1 MSEYEPLFAEER
13 EAAAGGGDL
22 ATVQELFR
30 AASGPYLRAFWSWL
44 AWALVFPGAALATPL
59 ALARFGPAGTLLT
72 WSVAIL
78 VGGGIE
84 LAAIRGA
91 ARREAAAG
99 AGIDADGAAGGAAQE
114 ERRAGAAGRSPL
126 EAPAGRS
133 PTAAPRRSPLATWA
147 LRTQGNLSLVAVAL
161 SVLLVWQDL
170 AWALPGVWLL
180 LLGHSFYV
188 LGGIAFQ
195 PFRAYGLLY
204 QVGGVAALWPGGAP
218 LPVFA
223 LTTAAAN
230 LWMSWAVWRER
241 RDRQPGAP

>member
-1 MSEYEPLFAEER
+1 MSSEYEPLFAEQR
-13 EAAAGGGDL
+13 DATAADL
-22 ATVQELFR
+22 ITVQELFK
-30 AASGPYLRAFWSWL
+30 AASGPYLRSFWSWL
-44 AWALVFPGAALATPL
+44 AWALVFPAAALATPF

-78 VGGGIE
+78 LGGGIE

-91 ARREAAAG
+91 GRRDAAAGVGAAEAAAG
-99 AGIDADGAAGGAAQE
+99 EAVRELRRPAAP
-114 ERRAGAAGRSPL
+114 GRSPL
-126 EAPAGRS
+126 AS
-133 PTAAPRRSPLATWA
+133 WA
-147 LRTQGNLSLVAVAL
+147 LRTQGNLSLVGVAL
-161 SVLLVWQDL
+161 SLLLLWQDQ
-170 AWALPGVWLL
+170 AWALPGLWLL

-188 LGGIAFQ
+188 LGGIAFS

-230 LWMSWAVWRER
+230 LWMSYAVWREHR
-241 RDRQPGAP
+241 EPQSQTQTPRSPRP

>member
-1 MSEYEPLFAEER
+1 M
-13 EAAAGGGDL
+13 
-22 ATVQELFR
+22 
-30 AASGPYLRAFWSWL
+30 
-44 AWALVFPGAALATPL
+44 
-59 ALARFGPAGTLLT
+59 
-72 WSVAIL
+72 AIL
-78 VGGGIE
+78 LGGGIE

-91 ARREAAAG
+91 GRREAAARV
-99 AGIDADGAAGGAAQE
+99 AEAAGGGAVGE
-114 ERRAGAAGRSPL
+114 PRRAPGRSPL
-126 EAPAGRS
+126 AS
-133 PTAAPRRSPLATWA
+133 WA

-161 SVLLVWQDL
+161 SLLLLWQDL

-188 LGGIAFQ
+188 LGGIAFS

-230 LWMSWAVWRER
+230 LWMSYAVWRER
-241 RDRQPGAP
+241 RERQAR

>member
-1 MSEYEPLFAEER
+1 MSSEYEPLFAER
-13 EAAAGGGDL
+13 HTAAAADL
-22 ATVQELFR
+22 NTVQELFK
-30 AASGPYLRAFWSWL
+30 AASGPYLRSFWSWL
-44 AWALVFPGAALATPL
+44 AWALVFPAAALATPF

-78 VGGGIE
+78 LGGGIE

-91 ARREAAAG
+91 GRRDAAAG
-99 AGIDADGAAGGAAQE
+99 VARAAAGGAMGDPG
-114 ERRAGAAGRSPL
+114 RAAAPGRSPL
-126 EAPAGRS
+126 AS
-133 PTAAPRRSPLATWA
+133 WA
-147 LRTQGNLSLVAVAL
+147 LRTQGNLSLVGVAL
-161 SVLLVWQDL
+161 SLLLLWQDQ
-170 AWALPGVWLL
+170 AWALPGLWLL

-188 LGGIAFQ
+188 LGGIAFS

-230 LWMSWAVWRER
+230 LWMSYAVWRDHR
-241 RDRQPGAP
+241 GRP

>member
-1 MSEYEPLFAEER
+1 MSSEYEPLFAEQR
-13 EAAAGGGDL
+13 DAASAGDL
-22 ATVQELFR
+22 ATVQDLFR
-30 AASGPYLRAFWSWL
+30 AASGPYLRSFWSWL
-44 AWALVFPGAALATPL
+44 AWALVFPGAALATPG

-78 VGGGIE
+78 LGGGIE
-84 LAAIRGA
+84 VAAIRGA
-91 ARREAAAG
+91 ARREA
-99 AGIDADGAAGGAAQE
+99 
-114 ERRAGAAGRSPL
+114 RRSP
-126 EAPAGRS
+126 P
-133 PTAAPRRSPLATWA
+133 AAPGRSPLATWA

-161 SVLLVWQDL
+161 SLLLVWQDL

-188 LGGIAFQ
+188 LGGVAFP

-204 QVGGVAALWPGGAP
+204 QMGGVAALWPGGAP

-230 LWMSWAVWRER
+230 LWMSWAVWREHR
-241 RDRQPGAP
+241 ETAGPPRGR

>member
-1 MSEYEPLFAEER
+1 MSSEYEPLFAEQR
-13 EAAAGGGDL
+13 DAAAAGDL
-22 ATVQELFR
+22 VTVRELFR
-30 AASGPYLRAFWSWL
+30 AASGPYLRSFWSWL
-44 AWALVFPGAALATPL
+44 AWALVFPGAALATPR

-78 VGGGIE
+78 LGGGIE

-91 ARREAAAG
+91 ARREAAAT
-99 AGIDADGAAGGAAQE
+99 AASSDGAVAE
-114 ERRAGAAGRSPL
+114 PRRAAPGRSPL
-126 EAPAGRS
+126 
-133 PTAAPRRSPLATWA
+133 AAPGRSPLATWA

-161 SVLLVWQDL
+161 SLLLVWQDL

-188 LGGIAFQ
+188 LGGIAFP

-223 LTTAAAN
+223 ITTAAAN
-230 LWMSWAVWRER
+230 LWMSWAVWREHR
-241 RDRQPGAP
+241 ETAGPPRSR